1 MKKFLKYITIII
13 LIIIIL
19 FSIFALGLF
28 LIMNYMKKNSDSQ
41 RYYDKGIDIIQ
52 NEDYIV
58 VPGAKINLN
67 TSGDYLQH
75 RLDYAYQLYK
85 NKKAPIIIIFFYS

>member
-41 RYYDKGIDIIQ
+41 RYYD
-52 NEDYIV
+52 
-58 VPGAKINLN
+58 
-67 TSGDYLQH
+67 YLQH

-85 NKKAPIIIIFFYS
+85 NKKAPKIIIFFYS